1 MNREATFACILS
13 TVICAPGL
21 TQTLSVD
28 WKLYGGVP
36 LDGDSWCF
44 YEARGVIVRPDGHIR
59 VWTQCLLEKD
69 IDNIDIKNDLGK
81 NIIENAAQKV
91 ASYYVPPIAVV
102 EDIDV
107 NQAMTIT
114 RYEETANISYIQ
126 PAARIFYELN
136 CSERMMRELST
147 YLRAPSGQGSSS
159 DKPSD
164 WRYVPPQGN
173 GATLLKILCPR

>member
-1 MNREATFACILS
+1 MNRKATFACILS
-13 TVICAPGL
+13 TVICAPGWAQ
-21 TQTLSVD
+21 TQSVD

-36 LDGDSWCF
+36 DSWCF
-44 YEARGVIVRPDGHIR
+44 YEANGVVVRPDGHIR
-59 VWTQCLLEKD
+59 MWTKCLLEKD
-69 IDNIDIKNDLGK
+69 IDSIDIQKEFGGK
-81 NIIENAAQKV
+81 IFNNTVDKV
-91 ASYYVPPIAVV
+91 GHYYVPPLATV
-102 EDIDV
+102 DTTIDV

-136 CSERMMRELST
+136 CSERMTRELST
-147 YLRAPSGQGSSS
+147 YLRAPNGQGSSS

-164 WRYVPPQGN
+164 WKYVPPQSN